1 MSAGSLPWMLLASGK
16 NIRNVVRAVKMNAR
30 LRNPLVLKYL
40 RMACVLNYK
49 EVHDMSELNELI
61 PDWMKENIKLMV
73 KDLGVRAVID
83 EIGAKAVIDEIGID
97 EVIKSVG
104 IDELLNRVDART
116 LEQALNSRKS
126 KAGKR

>member
-1 MSAGSLPWMLLASGK
+1 MLLASGK

-73 KDLGVRAVID
+73 KDLGERLQTIID
-83 EIGAKAVIDEIGID
+83 RYREAGRVMKGI
-97 EVIKSVG
+97 SY
-104 IDELLNRVDART
+104 RF
-116 LEQALNSRKS
+116 S
-126 KAGKR
+126 